1 MRQAAKKRLIHVTF
15 IADHCTIS
23 KCVMSYKDCIYL
35 PFDHH
40 MVELLNQSK
49 IVKHDGQSAL
59 IAIVRLPLFPHRQ
72 RWARH
77 SLSVKLRETAYSPS
91 HPNLRV
97 VSRLPIVLHPRG
109 VEWASSATVLN
120 MKWALL
126 AGVK

>member
-1 MRQAAKKRLIHVTF
+1 MNRRQKEINHVTF

-40 MVELLNQSK
+40 MVELLNQSN
-49 IVKHDGQSAL
+49 IVKRDGQSAF
-59 IAIVRLPLFPHRQ
+59 IATVRLPLIPHRQ

-77 SLSVKLRETAYSPS
+77 SLSVKLRETAYSLS

-97 VSRLPIVLHPRG
+97 GSRGPTELHPRG

-120 MKWALL
+120 VNGRFLL
-126 AGVK
+126 A